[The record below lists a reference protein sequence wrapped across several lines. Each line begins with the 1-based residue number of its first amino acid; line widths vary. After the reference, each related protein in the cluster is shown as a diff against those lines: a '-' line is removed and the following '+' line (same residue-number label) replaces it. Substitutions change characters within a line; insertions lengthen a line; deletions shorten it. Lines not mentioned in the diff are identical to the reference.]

1 MGDKQARKS
10 GQAGVPRP
18 PGKRPETGKGRRKA
32 VGRSAAYR
40 ASRPLP
46 SSDASRGESVVGWE
60 RDQPEQL
67 PPQAGARSA
76 GLQKDQLR
84 SAKQSQEQSLPWFCR
99 EVMSE
104 HPMCCLPTDPVD
116 VAARLMVTEN
126 IGSLPVVRD
135 LQTTTLIGIV
145 TDRDLT
151 VKVVAEGRDPKGI
164 IVEEVMTPEPVSCH
178 MEDNAQ
184 RALMIMAEHQVRRV
198 PVIDDN
204 GCLVGIIAQADIATR
219 IAEPEKTAQVVEEI
233 SRSSSPRNERLS
245 NMRH

>member
-1 MGDKQARKS
+1 
-10 GQAGVPRP
+10 
-18 PGKRPETGKGRRKA
+18 
-32 VGRSAAYR
+32 
-40 ASRPLP
+40 
-46 SSDASRGESVVGWE
+46 
-60 RDQPEQL
+60 
-67 PPQAGARSA
+67 
-76 GLQKDQLR
+76 
-84 SAKQSQEQSLPWFCR
+84 
-99 EVMSE
+99 
-104 HPMCCLPTDPVD
+104 
-116 VAARLMVTEN
+116 MVTED

-178 MEDNAQ
+178 IEDNVQ

-219 IAEPEKTAQVVEEI
+219 VAEPEKTARVVKEI
-233 SRSSSPRNERLS
+233 SRSSSPRSERLS
-245 NMRH
+245 STRH